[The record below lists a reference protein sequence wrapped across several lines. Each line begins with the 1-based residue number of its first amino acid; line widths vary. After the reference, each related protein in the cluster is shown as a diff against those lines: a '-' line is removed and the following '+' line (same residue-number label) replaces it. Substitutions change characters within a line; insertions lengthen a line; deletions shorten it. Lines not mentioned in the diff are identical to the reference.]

1 MIAQKRLM
9 RLRTVA
15 YSLLIA
21 LLLVGC
27 GERLSMRQL
36 EQLESRVND
45 APDSVLTVL
54 TATDMPRWGE
64 RRALYALLR
73 TQADYK
79 CFVPITS
86 DSLIRYATDY
96 YDGNRKSYR
105 AAMAHYSLGC
115 VYSELNDDAAAIEAY
130 LRAQTLFPDTT
141 VRYYRLC
148 YQNLGHHYLQKNM
161 IDEALTA
168 YTLYYKLAEGRDRL
182 YAAIGLAQ
190 ANIRNKCPNEAK
202 DILEDLLDNH
212 DKTDA
217 KSLKIILFELGKIE
231 YTFNKDNT
239 KAEEYFDQLI
249 AMYDESEVTAAYWF
263 KGNIA
268 ETRGDTDLAI
278 QYYKRA
284 MVDENN
290 TYLLYNCA
298 RSLQYLSIDSI
309 KQPELYNYVKLFEQM
324 GDSINRIE
332 RRTEIDEI
340 HTAHAME
347 MHQRELS
354 ERHRRFMYIAA
365 LVLVCLL
372 ASIAIAVLLVERRR
386 KQHYLHLQQELQRN
400 QAKVYKMYESI
411 EEKRDNGALMREQ
424 VLTLYRANLSGSI
437 DLFHRESWHR
447 RLQQLS
453 ELRSKDVPSFT
464 IKEREQLAEVLERCF
479 ITVITNLRDEAAKQ
493 DGRLSAEDIHL
504 CLLLSLGYSI
514 GVIREC
520 QAAASDDVIRKRR
533 VRLSGKLPEDIL
545 QAIHKPIIKA

>member
-1 MIAQKRLM
+1 
-9 RLRTVA
+9 
-15 YSLLIA
+15 
-21 LLLVGC
+21 
-27 GERLSMRQL
+27 
-36 EQLESRVND
+36 
-45 APDSVLTVL
+45 
-54 TATDMPRWGE
+54 MPRWGE

-73 TQADYK
+73 TQAGYK

-115 VYSELNDDAAAIEAY
+115 VYSELGDDAAAIEAY
-130 LRAQTLFPDTT
+130 LRAQSLFPDTT
-141 VRYYRLC
+141 VRYYGLC
-148 YQNLGHHYLQKNM
+148 YQNLGHHYLKKNM

-168 YTLYYKLAEGRDRL
+168 YTLYYKLAEGHDRL

-190 ANIRNKCPNEAK
+190 AYIRNKCPNEAK

-249 AMYDESEVTAAYWF
+249 TLYDESEVATAYWF
-263 KGNIA
+263 KGDIA
-268 ETRGDTDLAI
+268 EARGNTELAI
-278 QYYKRA
+278 HCYEQA
-284 MVDENN
+284 MTDKSN
-290 TYLLYNCA
+290 TYLRYNCA

-309 KQPELYNYVKLFEQM
+309 AQPELYSYIKLFEQM
-324 GDSINRIE
+324 SDSINSIE
-332 RRTEIDEI
+332 RRAEIDEI

-372 ASIAIAVLLVERRR
+372 AGIAIAALYIEQRR
-386 KQHYLHLQQELQRN
+386 KRHYLHLQQELQRN

-411 EEKRDNGALMREQ
+411 EKKRDNGALMREQ
-424 VLTLYRANLSGSI
+424 VLSLYRANLETSI
-437 DLFHRESWHR
+437 ALFHRENWHR
-447 RLQQLS
+447 HLQQLS

-464 IKEREQLAEVLERCF
+464 IKEREQLTELLERSF

-504 CLLLSLGYSI
+504 YLLLSLGYST

-520 QAAASDDVIRKRR
+520 QAASSDDVIRKRR
-533 VRLSGKLPEDIL
+533 VRLAGKLPEDIL
-545 QAIHKPIIKA
+545 RPIFK

>member
-1 MIAQKRLM
+1 MKFHNAL
-9 RLRTVA
+9 
-15 YSLLIA
+15 YC
-21 LLLVGC
+21 LLLMTLCLGC
-27 GERLSMRQL
+27 SGRRYIPQLERLETQ
-36 EQLESRVND
+36 V
-45 APDSVLTVL
+45 DSVPHLVAQAL
-54 TATDMPRWGE
+54 DSMPSRKFRGE
-64 RRALYALLR
+64 PRALYALLR

-96 YDGNRKSYR
+96 YDGNCKSYR

-115 VYSELNDDAAAIEAY
+115 VYSELKDDAAAIEAY
-130 LRAQTLFPDTT
+130 LRAQSLFPDTT

-148 YQNLGHHYLQKNM
+148 YQNLGHHYLKKDM
-161 IDEALTA
+161 ADEALKV
-168 YTLYYKLAEGRDRL
+168 YLSFYRLSQGHNQL
-182 YAAIGLAQ
+182 YASIGLAR
-190 ANIRNKCPNEAK
+190 AYIRNEQPREATK
-202 DILEDLLDNH
+202 ILENLLNNH
-212 DKTDA
+212 KEIDT

-231 YTFNKDNT
+231 HTFNKDYT

-249 AMYDESEVTAAYWF
+249 AMYDESEVTAVYWF

-268 ETRGDTDLAI
+268 ETRGDTESAI

-284 MVDENN
+284 MADENN

-298 RSLQYLSIDSI
+298 RSLQYLSMDSI
-309 KQPELYNYVKLFEQM
+309 AQPELYGYVKLFEQM
-324 GDSINRIE
+324 SDTIHRIE

-347 MHQRELS
+347 LHQRELS
-354 ERHRRFMYIAA
+354 EKHKRFMYIAT

-372 ASIAIAVLLVERRR
+372 ATIAIGVLLVERRR

-411 EEKRDNGALMREQ
+411 EAKRDNGALMREQ
-424 VLTLYRANLSGSI
+424 VLSLYRANLSGSI

-545 QAIHKPIIKA
+545 QAIHKPTINT

>member
-1 MIAQKRLM
+1 MH
-9 RLRTVA
+9 LRTLA

-21 LLLVGC
+21 ILLVGC
-27 GERLSMRQL
+27 GDRLSMRQL
-36 EQLESRVND
+36 EQLESRVSD
-45 APDSVLTVL
+45 VPDSVLTVL

-73 TQADYK
+73 TQAGYK

-115 VYSELNDDAAAIEAY
+115 VYSELGDDAAAIEAY
-130 LRAQTLFPDTT
+130 LRAQSLFPDTT
-141 VRYYRLC
+141 VRYYGLC
-148 YQNLGHHYLQKNM
+148 YQNLGHHYLKKNM

-168 YTLYYKLAEGRDRL
+168 YTLYYKLAEGHDRL

-190 ANIRNKCPNEAK
+190 AYIRNKCPNEAK

-249 AMYDESEVTAAYWF
+249 TLYDESEVATAYWF
-263 KGNIA
+263 KGDIA
-268 ETRGDTDLAI
+268 EARGNTELAI
-278 QYYKRA
+278 HCYEQA
-284 MVDENN
+284 MTDKSN
-290 TYLLYNCA
+290 TYLRYNCA

-309 KQPELYNYVKLFEQM
+309 AQPELYSYIKLFEQM
-324 GDSINRIE
+324 SDSINSIE
-332 RRTEIDEI
+332 RRAEIDEI

-372 ASIAIAVLLVERRR
+372 AGIAIAALYIEQRR
-386 KQHYLHLQQELQRN
+386 KRHYLHLQQELQRN

-411 EEKRDNGALMREQ
+411 EKKRDNGALMREQ
-424 VLTLYRANLSGSI
+424 VLSLYRANLETSI
-437 DLFHRESWHR
+437 ALFHRENWHR
-447 RLQQLS
+447 HLQQLS

-464 IKEREQLAEVLERCF
+464 IKEREQLTELLERSF

-504 CLLLSLGYSI
+504 YLLLSLGYST

-520 QAAASDDVIRKRR
+520 QAASSDDVIRKRR
-533 VRLSGKLPEDIL
+533 VRLAGKLPEDIL
-545 QAIHKPIIKA
+545 RPIFK

>member
-1 MIAQKRLM
+1 MN
-9 RLRTVA
+9 LRTII
-15 YSLLIA
+15 YSLLVA
-21 LLLVGC
+21 FLLVGC
-27 GERLSMRQL
+27 GGRRYMPQLERLETQ
-36 EQLESRVND
+36 V
-45 APDSVLTVL
+45 DSVPHLVAQAL
-54 TATDMPRWGE
+54 DSMPSRRFRGE
-64 RRALYALLR
+64 PRALYALLR

-105 AAMAHYSLGC
+105 AAMSWYSLGC
-115 VYSELNDDAAAIEAY
+115 VHSELKDDAAAIEAY
-130 LRAQTLFPDTT
+130 LRAQSLFPDTT

-148 YQNLGHHYLQKNM
+148 YQNLGHHYLKKNM

-168 YTLYYKLAEGRDRL
+168 YTFYYNLAEGIDRL

-190 ANIRNKCPNEAK
+190 AYIHNKRPKEAK
-202 DILEDLLDNH
+202 KILEDLHNSYNGID
-212 DKTDA
+212 T

-231 YTFNKDNT
+231 HMFNKDFV
-239 KAEEYFDQLI
+239 KAEEYFDHLI
-249 AMYDESEVTAAYWF
+249 AMYDESEVAAVYWF
-263 KGNIA
+263 KGDIA

-284 MVDENN
+284 MIDEKN

-298 RSLQYLSIDSI
+298 RSLQYLSMDSI
-309 KQPELYNYVKLFEQM
+309 AQPELYGYVKLFEQM
-324 GDSINRIE
+324 SDTIHRIE

-347 MHQRELS
+347 LHQRELS
-354 ERHRRFMYIAA
+354 EKHKRFMYIAT
-365 LVLVCLL
+365 LLLVCLL
-372 ASIAIAVLLVERRR
+372 ATIAIGVLLVERRR

-520 QAAASDDVIRKRR
+520 QAASSDDVIRKRR
-533 VRLSGKLPEDIL
+533 VRLAGKLPEDIL
-545 QAIHKPIIKA
+545 QLIHK